1 MKAFF
6 EAHRQ
11 NYKWDDAPKYKGY
24 LVETTSDSIT
34 ALAKQRIA
42 EVAAG
47 RVVTVLAKQRTE
59 VAADS
64 VVTVLRKEFGKNL
77 KVTRVLVAKGEN
89 AKVDSEKFGTDRVV
103 AADKDKY
110 KDYFVFGGRLI
121 AKPEEVA
128 DVRGLVVADYQNYL
142 EGVWD
147 EQLHKKYTVEID
159 KKVLKQ
165 VK

>member
-1 MKAFF
+1 M
-6 EAHRQ
+6 
-11 NYKWDDAPKYKGY
+11 
-24 LVETTSDSIT
+24 
-34 ALAKQRIA
+34 
-42 EVAAG
+42 
-47 RVVTVLAKQRTE
+47 
-59 VAADS
+59 
-64 VVTVLRKEFGKNL
+64 VTVLRKEFGKNL

-89 AKVDSEKFGTDRVV
+89 AKVDSEMFGTDRVV